1 MKLSVKS
8 ALFSGFVYPGA
19 GFFLL
24 KRYWLLIVFALPATL
39 AFGYILYYVM
49 EVAQTIAERI
59 VNGQIRPDV
68 FAIRSAIRDALA
80 ADNPLLT
87 TAKIAFAVS
96 WLGSV
101 PRSEEHT
108 SELQSRE
115 NLVCRLLLE

>member
-59 VNGQIRPDV
+59 ANGQIRPDV

-101 PRSEEHT
+101 PVSYWLGARAEAAT
-108 SELQSRE
+108 LPSR
-115 NLVCRLLLE
+115 